1 MEKFFSK
8 KTPIIQAILIILG
21 LVVFNRLFPRVFGNA
36 TTFVSVISIIY
47 GYFVYWLLKIRG
59 EEKSYS
65 ITAGVVTYF
74 IGLTSFFIIVELII
88 FSILVFKKSTKL

>member
-8 KTPIIQAILIILG
+8 KTPVIQAILIVLG

-59 EEKSYS
+59 EEKGRS
-65 ITAGVVTYF
+65 ITAGVITYF
-74 IGLTSFFIIVELII
+74 IGLTSFFIIIELIV
-88 FSILVFKKSTKL
+88 FSILLFKKPAKS